1 MEDFEFM
8 MEIEKPRI
16 TCEET
21 EGGSYARFIVEPL
34 ERGYGITLGNCM
46 RRTLLGALPG
56 AAPIAIRI
64 NGVLHEFST
73 VHGISEDVVDIV
85 LNIKCLAVKTTDKST
100 DFTTTIHLRHKGTG
114 EITAREFEPND
125 QVEILNP
132 DLHIATADDDAD
144 FQLDVIIGRGRGYVP
159 NTINKERVDVVD
171 YIAIDSIYS
180 PVKKVNYSVEP
191 TRVGQSIDYDK
202 LTLEVETNGTT
213 TAREIVS
220 LAGKIIQEHIG
231 LFVDLC
237 EEMSDMNILVS
248 KEEDK
253 QVKVLEM
260 PIEEMD
266 LSVRSY
272 NCLKRANIN
281 TIDDL
286 IKKSKSDMLKV
297 RNLGLKSIEEVIQ
310 KLATYGLSLRSDE
323 D

>member
-1 MEDFEFM
+1 M

-85 LNIKCLAVKTTDKST
+85 LNIKCLAVKTTDKNT
-100 DFTTTIHLRHKGTG
+100 DFTTTIHLRHKGAG

-180 PVKKVNYSVEP
+180 PVKKVNYNVEP

-202 LTLEVETNGTT
+202 LTLEVETNGTI

-220 LAGKIIQEHIG
+220 LAGKIIQEHIA

>member
-1 MEDFEFM
+1 M

-56 AAPIAIRI
+56 AAPIAIRL

-85 LNIKCLAVKTTDKST
+85 LNIKCLAVKTTDKNT
-100 DFTTTIHLRHKGTG
+100 DFTTTIHLRHKGAG

-180 PVKKVNYSVEP
+180 PVKKVNYNVEP

-202 LTLEVETNGTT
+202 LTLEVETNSTI

-220 LAGKIIQEHIG
+220 LAGKIIQEHIA

>member
-1 MEDFEFM
+1 M

-100 DFTTTIHLRHKGTG
+100 DFTTTIHLRHKGAG

-159 NTINKERVDVVD
+159 NTINKERVDVID

-180 PVKKVNYSVEP
+180 PVKKVNYNVEP

-202 LTLEVETNGTT
+202 LTLEVETNGTI

-220 LAGKIIQEHIG
+220 LAGKIIQEHIA